1 MTDSSCKID
10 FEPSF
15 LIGSFIH
22 CFWVMAIQK
31 NDNEFKT
38 EGRIEARRQLNHTE
52 GLDCLTINATS
63 NLHSDLTF
71 GECEK
76 CKIVRGA

>member
-1 MTDSSCKID
+1 MV
-10 FEPSF
+10 
-15 LIGSFIH
+15 
-22 CFWVMAIQK
+22 WQ

-38 EGRIEARRQLNHTE
+38 EGRIEARIELNRTE

-63 NLHSDLTF
+63 DLHSDLSF

-76 CKIVRGA
+76 CKIVHGA